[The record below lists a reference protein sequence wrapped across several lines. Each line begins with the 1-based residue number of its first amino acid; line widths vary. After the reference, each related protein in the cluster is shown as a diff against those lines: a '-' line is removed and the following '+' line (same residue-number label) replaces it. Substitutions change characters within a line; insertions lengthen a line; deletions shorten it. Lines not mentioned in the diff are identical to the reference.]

1 MTERERGREGESV
14 PALQQQSYQ
23 VNASRSISC
32 SLATAGD
39 SRVIRAQL
47 DELSLQPKAEE
58 RTNKRKKSLY
68 GRTSKQDMF

>member
-1 MTERERGREGESV
+1 MTERENEGGRETQSV

-47 DELSLQPKAEE
+47 DELSFQPKAEE
-58 RTNKRKKSLY
+58 KNN
-68 GRTSKQDMF
+68 